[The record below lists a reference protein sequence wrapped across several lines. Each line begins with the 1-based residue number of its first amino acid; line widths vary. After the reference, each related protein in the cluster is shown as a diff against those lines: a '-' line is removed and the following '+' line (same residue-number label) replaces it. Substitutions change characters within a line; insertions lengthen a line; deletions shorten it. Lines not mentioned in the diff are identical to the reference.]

1 MRNNKLQITK
11 GYMTKQKKN
20 KDVDRWICEKVG
32 MNDCKRE

>member
-11 GYMTKQKKN
+11 GYMTKQKEN
-20 KDVDRWICEKVG
+20 KDVDRYVKKVG